1 MIVDESKY
9 SWSTWT
15 QPTFTS
21 NTTWGKL
28 SASSSNAGKEPYFAL
43 DGDTGTQWEGKA
55 KVFPCDLTWKFE
67 KPLRVRSIELT
78 NKNSSS
84 TYYSKT
90 VNVYAESEKTTLIK
104 SGIFPN
110 AKLGKLTIAF
120 DNPVCLDEI
129 VLEFAD
135 SYNGQTGIAEMIL
148 NADIGEEASEPTPDG
163 YYLISDKQNKYY
175 TYDAAQGLVELN
187 ISELNASAFE
197 TNGFQGIPPSDIIKS
212 LVNPILLYWQHSQDN
227 MPTLL
232 ATVRAIPP
240 MQAVYSKNYT
250 LPDGASGVESI
261 NVDASDN
268 ILFAFSFDNG
278 VSWKVLSG
286 STWVDADDS
295 TGMSKA
301 EVESISANDWN
312 IVNTQKQY
320 KIRFL
325 LAENGYCKKIN
336 IKYLTS

>member
-9 SWSTWT
+9 SWAAWT

-21 NTTWGKL
+21 NTTWGNL
-28 SASSSNAGKEPYFAL
+28 LASSSNAGKEPYFAL
-43 DGDTGTQWEGKA
+43 DGNASTQWEGKSQT
-55 KVFPCDLTWKFE
+55 FPCDLIWKFE

-90 VNVYAESEKTTLIK
+90 VNVYAESEKSTLLK

-110 AKLGKLTIAF
+110 AKLGKLTITF
-120 DNPVCLDEI
+120 DNPICLDEI

-148 NADIGEEASEPTPDG
+148 NADLGEKLPEVNSA
-163 YYLISDKQNKYY
+163 YLLTDNQNKYY
-175 TYDAAQGLVELN
+175 TYDATQGLVELN
-187 ISELNASAFE
+187 ISELNASVFE
-197 TNGFQGIPPSDIIKS
+197 INGFQEIPPSDTIKS
-212 LVNPILLYWQHSQDN
+212 LVNPTLLYWQRSQDN
-227 MPTLL
+227 VPTLQ
-232 ATVRAIPP
+232 ATVKAIPP
-240 MQAVYSKNYT
+240 MQVVYSKNYT
-250 LPDGASGVESI
+250 LPDGTLGIESI
-261 NVDASDN
+261 SVDASSN
-268 ILFAFSFDNG
+268 TLFAFSFDNG
-278 VSWKVLSG
+278 ASWKVLSG
-286 STWVDADDS
+286 STWVNADDS
-295 TGMSKA
+295 TGMSKT
-301 EVESISANDWN
+301 EVEAIPINTWN
-312 IVNTQKQY
+312 IVTTQKQY

>member
-9 SWSTWT
+9 SWSTWK

-21 NTTWGKL
+21 NTTWGML
-28 SASSSNAGKEPYFAL
+28 SASSSNSGKEPYFAL
-43 DGDTGTQWEGKA
+43 DGDTGTQWEGKT
-55 KVFPCDLTWKFE
+55 KVLPCDLIWKFE

-84 TYYSKT
+84 NYYSKT
-90 VNVYAESEKTTLIK
+90 VNVYAESEKTTLLK

-110 AKLGKLTIAF
+110 AKLGKLTITF
-120 DNPVCLDEI
+120 DSPVCLDEI

-135 SYNGQTGIAEMIL
+135 SYNGQTGIAEMVL
-148 NADIGEEASEPTPDG
+148 NADIGEEVSDSIPDS

-175 TYDAAQGLVELN
+175 TYDVTHGLTELN
-187 ISELNASAFE
+187 LSTLNANVFE
-197 TNGFQGIPPSDIIKS
+197 TNGFQGIPSSDILKS
-212 LVNPILLYWQHSQDN
+212 LVNPTLLYWQRSQDN
-227 MPTLL
+227 VPTLQ
-232 ATVRAIPP
+232 ATVKAIPP

-250 LPDGASGVESI
+250 LPGAASGIESI
-261 NVDASDN
+261 SIDASDN
-268 ILFAFSFDNG
+268 TLFAFSFDNG
-278 VSWKVLSG
+278 ASWKILSG

-301 EVESISANDWN
+301 EVESISANAWN
-312 IVNTQKQY
+312 IANTQKQY

-325 LAENGYCKKIN
+325 LAENGYCKKIS